1 MLLALII
8 SLDPCSAANPKLD
21 GFHFLTSTPWRLS
34 LVNLNL
40 TSPSNTFQTRRS
52 HQPRLASAIL
62 FRKVPTCPMALSLL
76 HSRDSPSHLPHR
88 HPLAA
93 LYIDVSNVTT
103 SSQVT
108 PFSLSPH
115 RVSLFRVKYSRTPP
129 PHPIPPMLSELHH
142 RDVDVGGLYNTCSG
156 SPQNSLSFSTLL
168 DKLEVPPSSFL
179 TPSFHS
185 FIFSSYYSC
194 LNRFPGGTFL
204 DLLPHGSSRGSSINN
219 S

>member
-8 SLDPCSAANPKLD
+8 SLDPCSAADPKLD
-21 GFHFLTSTPWRLS
+21 GFHFSMSTPWRLS

-40 TSPSNTFQTRRS
+40 TSPSNTSPCWLPRS
-52 HQPRLASAIL
+52 CSGKSPP
-62 FRKVPTCPMALSLL
+62 VYALSLL

-93 LYIDVSNVTT
+93 LYIDVSNVAT
-103 SSQVT
+103 SSHVT

-115 RVSLFRVKYSRTPP
+115 RVSLFRVKCSRTPP
-129 PHPIPPMLSELHH
+129 PPYPIPPMLSKLHH

-156 SPQNSLSFSTLL
+156 SPPQNSLSFSTLL

-179 TPSFHS
+179 TPFFHS